1 MSLFISIAWAWDA
14 ILVSRLV
21 LRVESVKSYMS
32 ADDDVI
38 KDNGRDAVD
47 VFQMD
52 VWVTRRAP
60 VS

>member
-1 MSLFISIAWAWDA
+1 MTLVTSIAWAWDA

-21 LRVESVKSYMS
+21 LRVESVKSYMN
-32 ADDDVI
+32 ADDDII
-38 KDNGRDAVD
+38 KDNGRDVVD

-60 VS
+60 AS